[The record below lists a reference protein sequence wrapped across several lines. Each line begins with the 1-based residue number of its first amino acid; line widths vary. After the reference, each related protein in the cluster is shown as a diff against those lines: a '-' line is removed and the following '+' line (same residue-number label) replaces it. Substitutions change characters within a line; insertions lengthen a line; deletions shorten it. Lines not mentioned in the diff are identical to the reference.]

1 MTPMIFR
8 VYICQGPEK
17 HVGHRP
23 SVLNSADGSPLCRDC
38 TWPVDE
44 VEVVR
49 VDEHPVL
56 AVIERADEVGYEIEL
71 CSRPYA
77 DPPDR
82 PCRIELRQGFGTFA
96 GDRLATF
103 RGASLDDCARVVSSN
118 WPETKS

>member
-1 MTPMIFR
+1 MTSPVVFK

-49 VDEHPVL
+49 VCGEPIFGVSPRGPRCCG
-56 AVIERADEVGYEIEL
+56 ES
-71 CSRPYA
+71 CSIGPISHR
-77 DPPDR
+77 
-82 PCRIELRQGFGTFA
+82 
-96 GDRLATF
+96 RL
-103 RGASLDDCARVVSSN
+103 SN
-118 WPETKS
+118 LKPKRFVPLSTVRRTE